1 LVNELEQLRAKVAA
15 LIDER
20 DVVAVTVR
28 YATAIDTRDWPLL
41 RSCFTEDVH
50 ADYGLASGTDLR
62 GPDAIVEY
70 MRPGIEILTA
80 TQHYI
85 TNPVV
90 SISGDRAES
99 TCYLFAQHFL
109 RGMEGGSK
117 YLVGGIYND
126 TLVRQPDGWKISLR
140 NVAGVWTSGNRA
152 ISYRDRLSP
161 T

>member
-1 LVNELEQLRAKVAA
+1 VNEVEQLRTQLAA

-20 DVVAVTVR
+20 DVVAVAVR
-28 YATAIDTRDWPLL
+28 YATALDNRDWDLL
-41 RSCFTEDVH
+41 RSCFTDDVH

-62 GPDAIVEY
+62 GPDAIVDY
-70 MRPGIEILTA
+70 MRPGIDILTG

-99 TCYLFAQHFL
+99 TCYVFAQHFL

-117 YLVGGIYND
+117 YLVGGIYD
-126 TLVRQPDGWKISLR
+126 DSLVRCPDGWKIAR
-140 NVAGVWTSGNRA
+140 RKVVGVWTSGNRA
-152 ISYRDRLSP
+152 ISYHARPDSP
-161 T
+161 